1 MSSDIA
7 VKVEQLGKTFKTR
20 RGLKRFFQAAR
31 GMVSADRIALRDVN
45 FEIRKGES
53 FGVVGVNGSGK
64 STLLQIIAGTMAPT
78 HGSAH
83 VSGSIAAILELGAGF
98 HPEFTGRE
106 NATLGLTLNGFSQS
120 GTNEEVERIKEFSE
134 LGDAFDMPVKNY
146 SSGMYVRLA
155 FSVAISGRP
164 DILIVDEALAVG
176 DAAFQRKCYD
186 KLAEL
191 KAGGGTLIFVS
202 HDEEAVRTLTDRAVL
217 LHKGEQVKVAKS
229 DEIAFLHRRIM
240 MEPKASPKTFGTGKS
255 YCDDSVSDFGIVVLN
270 ESGEQTTVFK
280 GGDRIRLGVS
290 FTPKMDFKGLNV
302 NIRLRSSTG
311 TKVFSSGTLNEDMK
325 LESPE
330 TGFWGR
336 NFIPGQSVSVEFDFE
351 CRLGEGQYE
360 VQIMLTHEGTPD
372 YLNQKI
378 LAWMDEAVNLVILK
392 DNASIFGG
400 MFDLRPK
407 IITKQVA
414 CNA

>member
-7 VKVEQLGKTFKTR
+7 VKVEQLGKTFKMR
-20 RGLKRFFQAAR
+20 RGLKRVFQAVR
-31 GMVSADRIALRDVN
+31 GKISADRTALRNVN

-106 NATLGLTLNGFSQS
+106 NATLGLTLNGFSES
-120 GTNEEVERIKEFSE
+120 GTNEEVERIKAFSE

-191 KAGGGTLIFVS
+191 KAAGGTLIFVS

-217 LHKGEQVKVAKS
+217 LHKGDQVKVAKS

-240 MEPKASPKTFGTGKS
+240 MEPKASPEGFVPGKS
-255 YCDDSVSDFGIVVLN
+255 FSDSSVSGFNIRTFNEDDLN
-270 ESGEQTTVFK
+270 TTVFQSGERVK
-280 GGDRIRLGVS
+280 LLVS
-290 FTPKMDFKGLNV
+290 FTPETDLIGLNV

-311 TKVFSSGTLNEDMK
+311 IKVFSSGTLNDDMK
-325 LESPE
+325 LANPAS
-330 TGFWGR
+330 GFWGR
-336 NFIPGQSVSVEFDFE
+336 SFTQGERVSVEFDFE

-360 VQIMLTHEGTPD
+360 VQIALTHEGTPD
-372 YLNQKI
+372 YRNQKI
-378 LAWMDEAVNLVILK
+378 LAWVDEAVNLVILK
-392 DNASIFGG
+392 DNVNMFGG
-400 MFDLRPK
+400 MFDLCPK
-407 IITKQVA
+407 ITTKQVSS
-414 CNA
+414 NA